1 MSNSFLNVLR
11 FPNFKKMWLAQV
23 FSQVAL
29 NMVTFALVL
38 HIFEL
43 TGKATS
49 VSLVMLASAVPV
61 ALIGPFSGVLA
72 DKIDYRKI
80 LIYTNFLRF
89 IAAILLLVSNGNI
102 LALLEIIFFISAISQ
117 IFTPAESSAV
127 PLIVP
132 REKLMSANSVVIT
145 TTYATLLI
153 GYGVAGPI
161 LNYIGPSWLF
171 IICALL
177 FLLATFMTRQMTKFD
192 HKPTKK
198 ISLVNFA
205 DSLERAWKDVKSG
218 FLYIRSE
225 AKIFNPMIKLTV
237 GWTIL
242 GAFITLLPAFGQDAL
257 HVNAKLIAPLVIL
270 PAGVGLLLS
279 ATLLSRKKHF
289 THQKEINKGFIIFAV
304 PFLIFSLYPF
314 YQHLAFAKL
323 FAFVMVF
330 IIGIGA
336 SMVQIPAQ
344 TLLHLHSDEEKRGR
358 VFGISSMQLR
368 LATTVPTIIVA
379 AVSDLTSPLITMVL
393 LAVFS
398 LMYAL
403 MLVFE

>member
-1 MSNSFLNVLR
+1 MSNSFLNVLK
-11 FPNFKKMWLAQV
+11 FPDFKKMWMAQV
-23 FSQVAL
+23 FSQIAL

-43 TGKATS
+43 TGRATS
-49 VSLVMLASAVPV
+49 VSLVMLASAIPV

-72 DKIDYRKI
+72 DKFDYRKI

-89 IAAILLLVSNGNI
+89 IAAILLLASNSNI
-102 LALLEIIFFISAISQ
+102 LALLEVIFLISAISQ
-117 IFTPAESSAV
+117 IFTPAESSSV

-132 REKLMSANSVVIT
+132 REKLMSANSVVMT

-153 GYGVAGPI
+153 GYGIAGPL
-161 LNYIGPSWLF
+161 LNYIGPNWLF
-171 IICALL
+171 VICALL
-177 FLLATFMTRQMTKFD
+177 FLLATWATRGMTKFD
-192 HKPTKK
+192 KKLTKR
-198 ISLVNFA
+198 ITLVNFA
-205 DSLERAWKDVKSG
+205 ERLDHAWQDVKSG

-270 PAGVGLLLS
+270 PAGVGLLFS
-279 ATLLSRKKHF
+279 AAILSRKKHF
-289 THQKEINKGFIIFAV
+289 NHQKGINKGFLIFAL
-304 PFLIFSLYPF
+304 PFLMFSLYPF
-314 YQHLAFAKL
+314 YQHIVFAK
-323 FAFVMVF
+323 FFVFLLIF
-330 IIGIGA
+330 ISGIGI
-336 SMVQIPAQ
+336 SLVQIPAQ
-344 TLLHLHSDEEKRGR
+344 TLLHLHSDEKKRGR

-368 LATTVPTIIVA
+368 LAVTVPAIVVG
-379 AVSDLTSPLITMVL
+379 AVSDLTSPQITMIL
-393 LAVFS
+393 LAVIS

-403 MLVFE
+403 VLVFE